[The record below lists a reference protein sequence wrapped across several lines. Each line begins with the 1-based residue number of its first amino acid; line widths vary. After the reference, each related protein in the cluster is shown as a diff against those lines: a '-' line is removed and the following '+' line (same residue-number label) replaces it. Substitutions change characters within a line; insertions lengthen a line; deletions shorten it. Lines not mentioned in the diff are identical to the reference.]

1 MNKDSNKMEYLGN
14 IDLLKIPK
22 TAFLCSQKC
31 PAEVVLK
38 SYEWAKRQREAGNC
52 IVCSNHSIIEKDV
65 FEILLKGNQPLIY
78 VLPRGLKTK
87 WDAALTRA
95 IENKRLL
102 IVTPFTQDIKWVTR
116 ETSEKKNEFIVL
128 ITDQIVVG
136 FANPG
141 GQLEKLLKDR
151 TYVSL

>member
-1 MNKDSNKMEYLGN
+1 MEYLGN